1 MLASTVTGCAMDLST
16 CRPSFLSPRW
26 KQVSQG
32 EDGVTVESS
41 PESFS
46 IVNVGIY
53 WIYTIAPSIPMLIK
67 TRIFQSG
74 NSLAVRIPKELGFA
88 QIAQEVEI
96 ERVGDSL
103 IVRPVQ
109 SESLG
114 ELAQVFAMFTADFME
129 GGREPAPEIDRN
141 WPEPAGV
148 KCKAK
153 GVVAP

>member
-1 MLASTVTGCAMDLST
+1 MT
-16 CRPSFLSPRW
+16 
-26 KQVSQG
+26 
-32 EDGVTVESS
+32 
-41 PESFS
+41 
-46 IVNVGIY
+46 
-53 WIYTIAPSIPMLIK
+53 K

-129 GGREPAPEIDRN
+129 GGREPAPEIDRT
-141 WPEPAGV
+141 WPEPVGV
-148 KCKAK
+148 KRKAK